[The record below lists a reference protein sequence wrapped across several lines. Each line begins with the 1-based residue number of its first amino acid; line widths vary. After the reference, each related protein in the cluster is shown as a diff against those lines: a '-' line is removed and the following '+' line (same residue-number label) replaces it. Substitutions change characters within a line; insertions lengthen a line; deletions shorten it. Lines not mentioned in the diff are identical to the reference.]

1 MNKIMNNNRSI
12 SIPAGVRDMLPREV
26 SMRRKIEEKIRKIA
40 LKWGYGEV
48 ITPTIEYFD
57 FVSRGIGE
65 SRKESMIRFF
75 DDDGQV
81 LGLRME
87 LTAPIARMAAMRFSQ
102 GDFPLRLFYMANVFS
117 KANQFAG
124 KRRERLQAG
133 VEIVGSGSLKS
144 DFEAVALLIN
154 LLNEVM
160 LNGYQIGLGHIDVID
175 SALEETFGDLE
186 MAKKLKKSLLLKN
199 LVDVSRQLPEK
210 KRQSL
215 LELISLKGN
224 DEVIIEASSL
234 FGSDKYKSGLDKL
247 DHVYKEL
254 EKSGYGDRIFIDLGI
269 VRSFDYYTG
278 LVFEGY
284 ALGSGVPICG
294 GGRYDNLM
302 SYFGIDSRAVGFAID
317 VDIIH
322 ELNIGTAKRSRK
334 PIKISIMSEDGNFIL
349 AINLGICLRSR
360 GFDAEAVLEGKEKKD
375 ADFEIVL
382 GGDTAKIY
390 FTLQGKQ
397 MEVKVTPDFKEVL
410 NVIEDSSS

>member
-1 MNKIMNNNRSI
+1 MNNNRSI

-26 SMRRKIEEKIRKIA
+26 SMRRRVEEKIRKIA
-40 LKWGYGEV
+40 LEWGYGEV

-65 SRKESMIRFF
+65 NRKESMIRFF

-87 LTAPIARMAAMRFSQ
+87 LTAPIARMAAMRFLS
-102 GDFPLRLFYMANVFS
+102 GEFPLRLFYMANVFS

-154 LLNEVM
+154 MLNEV
-160 LNGYQIGLGHIDVID
+160 LGDGYRIGLGHIDVID

-186 MAKKLKKSLLLKN
+186 MARRLKKSLLLKN
-199 LVDVSRQLPEK
+199 LVEVSKQLPQA
-210 KRQSL
+210 KRQSV

-224 DEVIIEASSL
+224 HEVMTEASCL
-234 FGSDKYKSGLDKL
+234 FGSEKYRSGLDKL
-247 DHVYKEL
+247 AHVYSEL
-254 EKSGYGDRIFIDLGI
+254 KKSGYGNRIFIDLGI

-294 GGRYDNLM
+294 GGRYDNLL

-317 VDIIH
+317 VDVIH
-322 ELNIGTAKRSRK
+322 ELNIGTGQCSRK
-334 PIKISIMSEDGNFIL
+334 PTKISIMSDDGNFTL
-349 AINLGICLRSR
+349 AIKLGIILRNR
-360 GFDAEAVLEGKEKKD
+360 GLDAEAVLEGTGKEDVDIKVVIGED
-375 ADFEIVL
+375 AV
-382 GGDTAKIY
+382 KIY
-390 FTLQGKQ
+390 FISQDKKI
-397 MEVKVTPDFKEVL
+397 EVDVASDFKDVL
-410 NVIEDSSS
+410 NAIENSGS

>member
-1 MNKIMNNNRSI
+1 MNKVMNNKSI

-40 LKWGYGEV
+40 IKWGYGEV
-48 ITPTIEYFD
+48 ITPTFEYFD

-87 LTAPIARMAAMRFSQ
+87 LTAPIARMAAMRFSP

-133 VEIVGSGSLKS
+133 IEIVGSGTLES

-154 LLNEVM
+154 LLNEVVK
-160 LNGYQIGLGHIDVID
+160 NGYQVGLGHIDIID

-186 MAKKLKKSLLLKN
+186 MARRLKKSLLLKN
-199 LVDVSRQLPEK
+199 LVDVSKQLPEE
-210 KRQSL
+210 KRQSI

-224 DEVIIEASSL
+224 DDVITEASSL

-247 DHVYKEL
+247 AHVYREL
-254 EKSGYGDRIFIDLGI
+254 KKSRYGDRIFIDLGI

-294 GGRYDNLM
+294 GGRYDNLL
-302 SYFGIDSRAVGFAID
+302 SYFGIDSKAVGFAID

-322 ELNIGTAKRSRK
+322 ELNIGTVKRSQK
-334 PIKISIMSEDGNFIL
+334 PMEVSIIPEDGNFTL
-349 AINLGICLRSR
+349 ALNLGIYLRGR
-360 GFDAEAVLEGKEKKD
+360 GFNAETVLEGKVKKN

-390 FTLQGKQ
+390 FTLQGKKK
-397 MEVKVTPDFKEVL
+397 EVKVTPDFKDVL
-410 NVIEDSSS
+410 NAIEDCIS